1 MTQKLTT
8 HQAEWLIEKIKD
20 ARIDGKLPETL
31 EHPLTWF
38 RAVETIINRCTE
50 KPFPL
55 FDRHMDD
62 CAVDISLYCEHYIKI
77 YLEQREPAFT
87 FENFKIFAK
96 ACQDIVV
103 WIEENK

>member
-1 MTQKLTT
+1 MKQLLTKE
-8 HQAEWLIEKIKD
+8 QAEYLRYV
-20 ARIDGKLPETL
+20 AREMTRLNPDTHIPVDYVLL
-31 EHPLTWF
+31 E
-38 RAVETIINRCTE
+38 RVINQCTE